1 LCPKN
6 KVKVMVILPSQKGDI
21 IYLTERIKQK
31 IWDFLKGGMSL
42 AEVGWCYRK
51 NESSIHSTGLNVYAS

>member
-1 LCPKN
+1 
-6 KVKVMVILPSQKGDI
+6 MVILPSQKGDI